1 MEYIYVFFTR
11 ECKPESLTGYAA
23 TKDSVLTQVST
34 LRSSLQ
40 VQYQLGITSK
50 MKHDIYSKLG
60 SYHLFYLGG
69 FDDQQQAFDVIQRLD
84 AEKNKIEKEG
94 AIKEEPIPSPETDET
109 SKTEDQTSQN
119 AVKEEVPVA
128 DVTTEKIVSSMNLD
142 IQGEEETKPFGPKW
156 AKGNKVKGK

>member
-23 TKDSVLTQVST
+23 TKDSVLVQVST
-34 LRSSLQ
+34 LCSALQ
-40 VQYQLGITSK
+40 VQYQLGFTSN

-60 SYHLFYLGG
+60 NYELSYLGG
-69 FDDQQQAFDVIQRLD
+69 FDDQQQAFDVIRRLD

-94 AIKEEPIPSPETDET
+94 AIKEGPRPIPETEELP
-109 SKTEDQTSQN
+109 KTEAQTNQN

-128 DVTTEKIVSSMNLD
+128 DVTSEEIVS
-142 IQGEEETKPFGPKW
+142 EEEIKPFAPKRT
-156 AKGNKVKGK
+156 KGNEVKGR